1 MMPSSFLPCPASLSL
16 RLLDVRADWAEI
28 VHTLMVAQ
36 DRVPALHGC
45 LIEAENGDAV
55 RIGGTDLHGDLY
67 LRLVMDRDGA
77 RAELA
82 SRRGDA
88 AIRDAVLGDLGE
100 RVAAREPD
108 DRRLSE
114 PTLAEVL
121 AQPADHLRLMDSL
134 HVASAAIDAAH
145 ASRVRCLEPLLARL
159 NRLGMPARMRARV
172 TTASDSP
179 RRALVG
185 GTPVALDHVIEHAC
199 PWTDRWVRLHLR
211 ELSDKP
217 KPGESL
223 LQEVEREILGRSDEG
238 WIIGWVEAG

>member
-1 MMPSSFLPCPASLSL
+1 MTPSSFLPCPASLSL

-28 VHTLMVAQ
+28 VRTLMVAQ

-67 LRLVMDRDGA
+67 LRLVSDKSGQ

-82 SRRGDA
+82 YRRGDA
-88 AIRDAVLGDLGE
+88 ATRDAVLGALGE
-100 RVAAREPD
+100 RVAPREPD
-108 DRRLSE
+108 DRRLGA

-121 AQPADHLRLMDSL
+121 GQPAEHLCLIDNL

-145 ASRVRCLEPLLARL
+145 ASRVSHLKPLLARL
-159 NRLGMPARMRARV
+159 RQLGMPARMRARV
-172 TTASDSP
+172 TTASASP

-185 GTPVALDHVIEHAC
+185 GTPVALDHIIEHAC
-199 PWTDRWVRLHLR
+199 PWTDHWVRLHLR

-217 KPGESL
+217 KPGEGL
-223 LQEVEREILGRSDEG
+223 LQEVEREILGRGDEG

>member
-16 RLLDVRADWAEI
+16 RLLDLRVGWSEV
-28 VHTLMVAQ
+28 VHTLMLAQ
-36 DRVPALHGC
+36 DQVPELHGC

-67 LRLVMDRDGA
+67 LRHVTDEEGSSV
-77 RAELA
+77 ELA

-88 AIRDAVLGDLGE
+88 AVREAVIAALGD

-108 DRRLSE
+108 ERRLTE

-121 AQPADHLRLMDSL
+121 DRPAEHLGLIDNL

-145 ASRVRCLEPLLARL
+145 ASRVRCLAPLVARL

-172 TTASDSP
+172 TSSVASP

-185 GTPVALDHVIEHAC
+185 GTPVALDHAIDHAC

-211 ELSDKP
+211 EISDKP

-223 LQEVEREILGRSDEG
+223 LREVEREILGRSDEG

>member
-16 RLLDVRADWAEI
+16 RLLDLRVDWPEI
-28 VHTLMVAQ
+28 VHALMLAQ
-36 DRVPALHGC
+36 DQVPALHGC

-67 LRLVMDRDGA
+67 LRLVTDKEGP

-88 AIRDAVLGDLGE
+88 ATRDAVLAALGE

-108 DRRLSE
+108 ERRLGS

-121 AQPADHLRLMDSL
+121 GQPEVHLSLIDNL
-134 HVASAAIDAAH
+134 HVASAAVDAAH
-145 ASRVRCLEPLLARL
+145 TSRVRHLRPLLARL
-159 NRLGMPARMRARV
+159 RQLGMPARMRARV
-172 TTASDSP
+172 TTASDAP

-199 PWTDRWVRLHLR
+199 PWSDRWVRLHLR
-211 ELSDKP
+211 ELAEKP
-217 KPGESL
+217 KPGENL
-223 LQEVEREILGRSDEG
+223 LEEVERELLGRGSEG

>member
-1 MMPSSFLPCPASLSL
+1 MTPSSFLPYPASLSL

-67 LRLVMDRDGA
+67 LRLVADKEGL

-88 AIRDAVLGDLGE
+88 ATRDAALEALGE
-100 RVAAREPD
+100 RVAVREPD
-108 DRRLSE
+108 ERRLGT

-121 AQPADHLRLMDSL
+121 DQPAERLGMVDNL

-145 ASRVRCLEPLLARL
+145 ASRVSRLDPLLAKIL
-159 NRLGMPARMRARV
+159 QLGMPARVRGQV
-172 TTASDSP
+172 TTASAAP

-199 PWTDRWVRLHLR
+199 PWTDHWVRLHLR
-211 ELSDKP
+211 EVSDKP
-217 KPGESL
+217 KPAESL
-223 LQEVEREILGRSDEG
+223 LQEVEMRILGRSGEG